1 VAVSV
6 ICRKKSLGFVARKRR
21 RFIVAM
27 ACARISLGRSMNIR
41 QCDLPMAAVV
51 VEELEEGDRFGR
63 WKPVRLIRAR
73 ELTFGSL
80 ECFSSVVGE
89 PSK

>member
-1 VAVSV
+1 
-6 ICRKKSLGFVARKRR
+6 
-21 RFIVAM
+21 
-27 ACARISLGRSMNIR
+27 MNIR